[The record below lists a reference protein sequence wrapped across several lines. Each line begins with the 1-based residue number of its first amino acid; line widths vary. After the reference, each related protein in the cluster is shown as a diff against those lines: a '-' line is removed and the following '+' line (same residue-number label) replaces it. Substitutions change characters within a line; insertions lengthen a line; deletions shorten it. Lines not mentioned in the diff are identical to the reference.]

1 MASLIIYMHTYSPPP
16 LFFYDSEYNPLHL
29 AFLLE
34 LGDHDDDGAAL
45 VPDHLP
51 EVHNGVR
58 HGALC
63 RYVGLWLT
71 FISLTQRRDNNLN
84 TDDVCHGVLY

>member
-1 MASLIIYMHTYSPPP
+1 MASLIIYIHTPPQPPP
-16 LFFYDSEYNPLHL
+16 PFLFYDSEYNPLYL

-34 LGDHDDDGAAL
+34 LGDHDNDGTAL
-45 VPDHLP
+45 MPDHLP

-71 FISLTQRRDNNLN
+71 FISLTQRRD
-84 TDDVCHGVLY
+84 VQPKHQ